1 MRLRIGVALAILVI
15 AVAVLAAGPWP
26 HGFRL
31 SDILTGGT
39 PVLPDGSRPVAG
51 STDLAGNA
59 SLGAGQHPVTLRLA
73 CDPAGSGLS
82 AVLTVP
88 RFADFSEG
96 FDVAG
101 LQGGG
106 NAAPLT
112 SILVSNAAGVRSVRM
127 AAQGAEARDPD
138 RSISLTVAGARRGED
153 PLLGV
158 ALALAQ
164 AGTRLTWTQASPRG
178 GDQTL
183 TAVFS
188 VSDSDAVA
196 LKTALGSC
204 LAAPPL

>member
-1 MRLRIGVALAILVI
+1 M
-15 AVAVLAAGPWP
+15 P
-26 HGFRL
+26 H
-31 SDILTGGT
+31 
-39 PVLPDGSRPVAG
+39 
-51 STDLAGNA
+51 
-59 SLGAGQHPVTLRLA
+59 
-73 CDPAGSGLS
+73 
-82 AVLTVP
+82 
-88 RFADFSEG
+88 FADFARV

-112 SILVSNAAGVRSVRM
+112 GILVSNAAGVRSVRM

-138 RSISLTVAGARRGED
+138 RSISLTVAGARARTRCC
-153 PLLGV
+153 GV

-188 VSDSDAVA
+188 VADSDAVA